1 MKKNSNFIQSLLCA
15 LKGILYVFKNE
26 RNFRLHI
33 FLTVIVF
40 FMSLLFR
47 LNTFEFLIVLI
58 MVCIVLLLEIINTII
73 ENIMDFITDSYNEN
87 IKKIKDISAGA
98 VLIAAIISSI
108 VAFIIFIPK
117 IIFLL

>member
-1 MKKNSNFIQSLLCA
+1 MKKNINFKKSLLCA
-15 LKGILYVFKNE
+15 LRGLLYVFKNE

-47 LNTFEFLIVLI
+47 LNTFEILIILI
-58 MVCIVLLLEIINTII
+58 MVFMVLILEIINTVI
-73 ENIMDFITDSYNEN
+73 ENIMDFISEDYNEN

-98 VLIAAIISSI
+98 VLIAAITSFI
-108 VAFIIFIPK
+108 VAFIIFVPK
-117 IIFLL
+117 IIFLI